1 MACPFASSV
10 ESVTAITVMLGF
22 YYGSVYVLLTSLT
35 ISVVG
40 LHRLA
45 FAFGV
50 EMISAG
56 FGFLVAPPI
65 AGGLCPDFACL
76 AASSCVLSTRC
87 VPAPTGCVMPRRCV
101 PASIGCVMWRCC
113 VYAHSGCVLSRC
125 YGPAP

>member
-65 AGGLCPDFACL
+65 AGGLCPDLCHVEML
-76 AASSCVLSTRC
+76 RPRPYWVCHVNVLRQL
-87 VPAPTGCVMPRRCV
+87 P
-101 PASIGCVMWRCC
+101 
-113 VYAHSGCVLSRC
+113 
-125 YGPAP
+125 